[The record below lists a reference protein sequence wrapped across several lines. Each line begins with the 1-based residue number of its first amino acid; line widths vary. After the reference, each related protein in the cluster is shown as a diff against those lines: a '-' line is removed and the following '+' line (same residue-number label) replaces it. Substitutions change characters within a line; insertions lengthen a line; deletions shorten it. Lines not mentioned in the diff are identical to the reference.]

1 MHCTLLVLFI
11 STKSHHS
18 WLVLMA
24 PPSKK
29 AADFETAL
37 RSQLHSQ
44 FFSQLP
50 SDFLQMRVGDFL
62 QLAGMPLASSKA
74 SFTINSHQNYA
85 ETPKTATRRST
96 RTVTAPSTFSSIT
109 KSVKK
114 RLFAFA
120 TPSKG
125 PAAPSTPHLTIKS
138 SAAPGASVTKPQTA
152 TRTVTHSPSRR
163 SAPSQTPRTSQ
174 TPRFSQTP
182 RAAQT
187 PATTTG
193 IVQFQLDDGKLVDVD
208 FSRSPK
214 SALQDANLLGSEAIG
229 EVKAKIETYANQFMQ
244 YLKFFKKFKPS
255 K

>member
-1 MHCTLLVLFI
+1 
-11 STKSHHS
+11 
-18 WLVLMA
+18 MA
-24 PPSKK
+24 PSPT
-29 AADFETAL
+29 AVADFETAL

-44 FFSQLP
+44 FLSQLP
-50 SDFLQMRVGDFL
+50 PAFLKMRVGEFL
-62 QLAGMPLASSKA
+62 QLAGMPSGLSDGAGRLGGSQA
-74 SFTINSHQNYA
+74 A
-85 ETPKTATRRST
+85 ETPKTGSRRST
-96 RTVTAPSTFSSIT
+96 RIVTAPSTTFSSIT

-125 PAAPSTPHLTIKS
+125 PAPRGTAPSTPAAQTPHLTIKS
-138 SAAPGASVTKPQTA
+138 SVMKPQA
-152 TRTVTHSPSRR
+152 FAHAHSPSRR
-163 SAPSQTPRTSQ
+163 PNHH
-174 TPRFSQTP
+174 QTP
-182 RAAQT
+182 RASQMTPRTAAAAAPT
-187 PATTTG
+187 PAGG